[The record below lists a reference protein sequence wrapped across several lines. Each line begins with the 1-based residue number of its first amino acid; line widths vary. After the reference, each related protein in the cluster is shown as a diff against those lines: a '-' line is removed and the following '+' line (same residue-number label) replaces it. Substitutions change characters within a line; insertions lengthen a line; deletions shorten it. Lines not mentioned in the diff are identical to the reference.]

1 MSIQG
6 LTQGDRGELSVPA
19 GRGGAVVTS
28 VTPFGPAAQANIF
41 PGDVI
46 LSVGGQ
52 PVSSVAD
59 VTAAL
64 DALASGGVTRLIV
77 WRTVQ
82 GRGQETLVRL
92 RKP

>member
-1 MSIQG
+1 
-6 LTQGDRGELSVPA
+6 
-19 GRGGAVVTS
+19 
-28 VTPFGPAAQANIF
+28 
-41 PGDVI
+41 
-46 LSVGGQ
+46 
-52 PVSSVAD
+52 VAD

-82 GRGQETLVRL
+82 GLGQEALVRL